1 MPVEARPLP
10 DHFDSETPAG
20 CGPRA
25 LLRPVGLPRTSRFPR
40 RMTYGATCYALCLF
54 AVGLP
59 LGRDRRPSAAART
72 KWQTEPPRG
81 WLGRS

>member
-1 MPVEARPLP
+1 
-10 DHFDSETPAG
+10 
-20 CGPRA
+20 
-25 LLRPVGLPRTSRFPR
+25 
-40 RMTYGATCYALCLF
+40 MTYEATCYALRRF

-72 KWQTEPPRG
+72 SGRPNRPGG